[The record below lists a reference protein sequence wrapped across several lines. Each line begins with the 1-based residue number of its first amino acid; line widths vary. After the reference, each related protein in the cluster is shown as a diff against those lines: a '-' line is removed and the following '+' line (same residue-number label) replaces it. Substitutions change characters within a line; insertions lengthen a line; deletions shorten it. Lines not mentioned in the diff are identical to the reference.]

1 MPAVNFCGFSV
12 FILNNMERKRG
23 SLVAQVDW
31 ATVILVFLLVLA
43 GWLNIFAVVYAPDM
57 KKEIWDLSL
66 NSGKQLLWIGL
77 GGIIIFFMLVLDV
90 KIYYTFAYPVYGL
103 TLFLLV
109 AVIIFGRE
117 IQGSKSWF
125 DLGFMRFQPAE
136 LAKYATALAL
146 ARYLSEGNRK
156 LTKLSGLIPALVL
169 VALPAIIIKGQ
180 NETGS
185 ALVFAA
191 FLLVLYREGLSDY
204 IMLAGVLLVA
214 LFMIT
219 LFLPPNYFLYTT
231 RGLMALAGV
240 AGIWVIA
247 NYFRRQK
254 LKNPAITLLVSLFS
268 LSIMLGVSFFVN
280 KVLQP
285 HQRKRIEVF
294 INPDSDPHGVGWQ
307 VTQSKIAIGSGGLWG
322 KGFLEGTQTKFDF
335 VPDQSTDFIFCTI
348 GEEHGLVGTS
358 IVIILFV
365 ALLLR
370 LIVLAERQKTRFAKV
385 YGYCVVSILLF
396 HFVVNIGM
404 TIGLFPVIGIPL
416 PFFSYGGSALWSFTV
431 LLFSMVKLDTFRR
444 QTMIA

>member
-1 MPAVNFCGFSV
+1 
-12 FILNNMERKRG
+12 MERKRG

-77 GGIIIFFMLVLDV
+77 GFIIIFFMLVLDV

-156 LTKLSGLIPALVL
+156 LTKFSGLVPALCI

-204 IMLAGVLLVA
+204 IMLAGVLLIA
-214 LFMIT
+214 LFMTT
-219 LFLPPNYFLYTT
+219 LFLPPNYFLYAT
-231 RGLMALAGV
+231 RGLMVLAGLGGV
-240 AGIWVIA
+240 GIIS

-254 LKNPAITLLVSLFS
+254 LRKPVITLLVSLFS

-370 LIVLAERQKTRFAKV
+370 LIVLAERQKAKFAKV

>member
-1 MPAVNFCGFSV
+1 
-12 FILNNMERKRG
+12 MERKRG

-77 GGIIIFFMLVLDV
+77 GCIIIFFMLVLDV
-90 KIYYTFAYPVYGL
+90 KIYYTFAYPLYGL

-156 LTKLSGLIPALVL
+156 LTKLSGLMPALFL

-219 LFLPPNYFLYTT
+219 LFLPPNYFLYAT
-231 RGLMALAGV
+231 RGLMGV
-240 AGIWVIA
+240 ATLASIWAVLG
-247 NYFRRQK
+247 YFRREK
-254 LKNPAITLLVSLFS
+254 SKIPAITLFVSLFS

-348 GEEHGLVGTS
+348 GEEHGLIGTS

-370 LIVLAERQKTRFAKV
+370 LIVLAERQKTKFAKV

-444 QTMIA
+444 QTMVA